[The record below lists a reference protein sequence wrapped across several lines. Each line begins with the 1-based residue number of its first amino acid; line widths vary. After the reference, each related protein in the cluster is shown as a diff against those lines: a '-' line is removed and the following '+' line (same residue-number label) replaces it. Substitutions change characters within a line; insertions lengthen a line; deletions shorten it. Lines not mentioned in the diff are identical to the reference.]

1 SPSFCFF
8 VCGKSKFA
16 KIGLSFFDTP
26 TILKRHLEKHYISL
40 MKGYLKF
47 LHLMSGSV
55 GFKEK
60 LSIKLLVVIQ
70 M

>member
-1 SPSFCFF
+1 MALIIIN
-8 VCGKSKFA
+8 VA
-16 KIGLSFFDTP
+16 T
-26 TILKRHLEKHYISL
+26 TLEKHYSLL

-60 LSIKLLVVIQ
+60 PRIKLLVTIQ